1 MDRKTVIEVVGVLG
15 VMGSLLF
22 VGAEVRQ
29 SAEATRAATVL
40 QLKQNW
46 IQLNLTYLEVP
57 ELAVAF
63 PKMDSVGYANVDVRS
78 RFLVTSSYRVILQN
92 WSNAYYQKRIGTLDD
107 EQWLPFLRDIEYE
120 SRRAKLWDIWD
131 GQKYGF
137 DDPFRSLMDSLKA
150 VNFD

>member
-1 MDRKTVIEVVGVLG
+1 MDRKTVIEVVGTLG

-22 VGAEVRQ
+22 VGVEVRQ

-46 IQLNLTYLEVP
+46 VQLNLTYLEVP
-57 ELAVAF
+57 ELAAAF

-78 RFLVTSSYRVILQN
+78 RFLVTSAYMAIMHN
-92 WSNAYYQKRIGTLDD
+92 WSNAYYQYRIGTLDD
-107 EQWLPFLRDIEYE
+107 EQWLTILRDMAYE

-131 GQKYGF
+131 GREFLF
-137 DDPFRSLMDSLKA
+137 DDPFRSLMDSLKTA
-150 VNFD
+150 NVD

>member
-107 EQWLPFLRDIEYE
+107 EQWQPFLRDIE
-120 SRRAKLWDIWD
+120 
-131 GQKYGF
+131 
-137 DDPFRSLMDSLKA
+137 
-150 VNFD
+150 